1 MTAAYDKILMIQI
14 VGFSIILF
22 IGLIVVIVSIVL
34 IKKFD
39 LPKYVYVLPL
49 ILLVVGCVIVFD
61 SVVPMVKDV
70 QTKSYIS
77 YTGEFECTNM
87 GSSSRNCSKLLDG
100 SDTIVYSTTGI
111 MIESGNTYIGK
122 IIYGEHSHI
131 VVDME
136 LFD

>member
-1 MTAAYDKILMIQI
+1 MEAYDNILMTRIIGMSI
-14 VGFSIILF
+14 VLF
-22 IGLIVVIVSIVL
+22 IGLVVVIVSTIL

-39 LPKYVYVLPL
+39 VPKYVYVLPL

-61 SVVPMVKDV
+61 SVVPMAKDV
-70 QTKSYIS
+70 QANSYIT
-77 YTGEFECTNM
+77 YTGEFECTNR
-87 GSSSRNCSKLLDG
+87 GSSSRVCSKLLDG
-100 SDTIVYSTTGI
+100 SDTIVYSTRGI

-131 VVDME
+131 VVDIE